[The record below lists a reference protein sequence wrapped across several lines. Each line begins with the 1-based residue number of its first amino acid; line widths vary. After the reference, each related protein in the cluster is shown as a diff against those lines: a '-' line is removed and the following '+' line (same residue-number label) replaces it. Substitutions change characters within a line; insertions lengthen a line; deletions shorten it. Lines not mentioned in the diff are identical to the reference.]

1 MPRPRE
7 PCSIP
12 TGPCRHIKHAAGSD
26 GEKIQYRR
34 KDLQGIK
41 RFEPVN
47 QIFRI
52 ARITCQNLCLPIIGQ
67 TDPPLDPVAP
77 TSHTHIT
84 CNDIRRPDL
93 SQFSLDDF
101 LPYQLAVVSAR
112 VSREFSQIYA
122 EHFDMSVPEWRVLV
136 HLHNAGPV
144 SIREIQA
151 RVDMD
156 KSKVS
161 RAASRLEKAG
171 FLTKETNADDRR
183 LLKLGLTEQ
192 GYARMEQIIPL
203 ANKFEQELL
212 ERMGADTDGFRE
224 TLLKLLKDNT

>member
-1 MPRPRE
+1 M
-7 PCSIP
+7 
-12 TGPCRHIKHAAGSD
+12 A
-26 GEKIQYRR
+26 
-34 KDLQGIK
+34 
-41 RFEPVN
+41 
-47 QIFRI
+47 
-52 ARITCQNLCLPIIGQ
+52 
-67 TDPPLDPVAP
+67 
-77 TSHTHIT
+77 
-84 CNDIRRPDL
+84 
-93 SQFSLDDF
+93 QFSLDDF

-122 EHFDMSVPEWRVLV
+122 EHFDMTVPEWRVLV

-171 FLTKETNADDRR
+171 FLTKETNAEDRR

-203 ANKFEQELL
+203 ADEFEQRLL
-212 ERMGADTDGFRE
+212 KRMGADTDSFRE
-224 TLLKLLKDNT
+224 TLLNLLKDDT